1 MKPSIQEIVAAYSTE
16 TTVDYS
22 AMTKEQLLE
31 VIKSLQ
37 ARVSSTK
44 TVNELVIEMLL
55 DSTLAECSNTDIADA
70 IKALIPGSATTSKS
84 VSSIRSVYNKA
95 VLDKCLKEAPAM
107 DAREFALYK
116 ATLEFDLAESG
127 KLIKQRQ

>member
-1 MKPSIQEIVAAYSTE
+1 MKPSIQEIVAVYSTE

-31 VIKSLQ
+31 VIKFLQ

-55 DSTLAECSNTDIADA
+55 DPALAECSNSDIAEA
-70 IKALIPGSATTSKS
+70 VKSLIPGSATTSKS

-95 VLDKCLKEAPAM
+95 VLDKCLKDAPTM